1 MAIVKSLLLFCLLF
15 PSRQE
20 SPPDKSGMDAPPLP
34 VIDYSACP
42 FEGCM
47 FRKWLV
53 AHDSDSFSS
62 WKEGR
67 KFLSTLRKGDTVLG
81 LTGVHITY
89 EPDRVQ
95 VMKPISEL
103 RLQPGDLILRYMYHG
118 EGYADIWLNGHW
130 KKEYDCS
137 FITEK
142 DGSGCSH
149 NCAAKVL
156 SYGKKDWWVRVKT
169 AKDLIVWA
177 KVEGQF
183 DCIDKLGGD
192 AKCEELNNSSLK
204 LLRRTRRRMLA
215 THHSFST
222 ISTVQY

>member
-1 MAIVKSLLLFCLLF
+1 MVTVKFFLLFCLLF
-15 PSRQE
+15 TSQQE
-20 SPPDKSGMDAPPLP
+20 SSPDKSGIDAPPPLP

-53 AHDSDSFSS
+53 ARDSNIFSS
-62 WKEGR
+62 WKENR
-67 KFLSTLRKGDTVLG
+67 KSFSKLKKGDVVTG

-95 VMKPISEL
+95 VLKPIPEL
-103 RLQPGDLILRYMYHG
+103 GLQQGDIILRYMYHG
-118 EGYADIWLNGHW
+118 EGFADIWFKGQW

-137 FITEK
+137 FITET

-149 NCAAKVL
+149 GCAAKVI
-156 SYGKKDWWVRVKT
+156 SYGKKEWWVRFKT
-169 AKDLIVWA
+169 AGGSIGWA
-177 KVEGQF
+177 KVEDQF

-192 AKCEELNNSSLK
+192 TKCDDLNNSPP
-204 LLRRTRRRMLA
+204 
-215 THHSFST
+215 
-222 ISTVQY
+222 